1 MPTYTER
8 PQLSEE
14 LGQKLRRVCGGKRP
28 PQAVAVKGLGG
39 TGKTQLVLRYI
50 QEHDEEYKTVLW
62 LDVRSEETA
71 RSSYERC
78 CRALCLPVEVSTANR
93 SLQDVPYVQSV
104 LLLLQNSALEEKW
117 LVVVDNADDLSCN
130 VSALVPKGKA
140 GTVIVTSQDA
150 QASRLLGGRTE

>member
-1 MPTYTER
+1 MIEAGRSISARKAHSCVRQRVFEIKPI
-8 PQLSEE
+8 
-14 LGQKLRRVCGGKRP
+14 LRKSV
-28 PQAVAVKGLGG
+28 
-39 TGKTQLVLRYI
+39 
-50 QEHDEEYKTVLW
+50 
-62 LDVRSEETA
+62 DVRSEETA